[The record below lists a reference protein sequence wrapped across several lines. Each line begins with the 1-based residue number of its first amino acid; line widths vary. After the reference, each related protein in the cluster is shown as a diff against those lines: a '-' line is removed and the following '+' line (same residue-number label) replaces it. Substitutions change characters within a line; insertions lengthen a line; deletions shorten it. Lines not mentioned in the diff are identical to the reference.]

1 MSVYPVG
8 IIPPETFPPVHE
20 PDEPVDVLPPAPP
33 LPVPEPPPPPGEPPP
48 PKPNDPVPWA

>member
-8 IIPPETFPPVHE
+8 IIPPETFPPIHE

-48 PKPNDPVPWA
+48 PKPNDPVPQA